1 MARRGGLGRGLDS
14 LIPNRGGSEK
24 KNSGDNTEKE
34 PTKKKKTSGTKARKK
49 TAPVINKDNDKE
61 EPVVTEIETVINA
74 DEASDEPEEVEY
86 VYVDEDGNPVDINE
100 NSDDYVFVDENGN
113 PILENAAEAD
123 ANEVEYIEV
132 DESSADDESD
142 ESEESEE
149 TDDPEAADATEA
161 ADSTEATDDMEA
173 VAGTNDI
180 AGSQETDDSSHAVN
194 TGLETGEK
202 LTSAASADFSE
213 DSAPTETTS
222 EKSDTNGVDGN
233 VEETTKSS
241 HVDRSEEHVSI
252 EITEQSPEN
261 SAIIHNGGEN
271 VDNVASPDTDR
282 TSGIDTDINR
292 TYVHNVDT
300 DFSMADDS
308 ASELSVNESSFEDK
322 KDGDVISMRISLVE
336 PNRDQPR
343 KYFDDAA
350 ISELADSVRQFG
362 VIQPLLVQ
370 KKDGYYEIIA
380 GERRWRAAKK
390 AGLKE
395 VPVIVKNFSGQEA
408 VEVSLIEN
416 IQREDLNPIEE
427 AKAYERLV
435 HDFGMSQ
442 EEVAGRVSKSRSAV
456 TNSMRLLKLGEDIQR
471 MVENGSISEGHARA
485 ILGVSDQELQK
496 KIADQIVAQKLSVRQ
511 TEKLVRELTS
521 SSAKKEK
528 AVNEAREAIIHDI
541 SEKLKT
547 ALGTKVSIRDNG
559 KRGKIEIEYYSDD
572 ELERIFDLIRSA
584 Q

>member
-1 MARRGGLGRGLDS
+1 MGLDS
-14 LIPNRGGSEK
+14 LISK
-24 KNSGDNTEKE
+24 KMDSDLAKKVE
-34 PTKKKKTSGTKARKK
+34 PG
-49 TAPVINKDNDKE
+49 KDD
-61 EPVVTEIETVINA
+61 VSRETMI
-74 DEASDEPEEVEY
+74 
-86 VYVDEDGNPVDINE
+86 
-100 NSDDYVFVDENGN
+100 
-113 PILENAAEAD
+113 PISK
-123 ANEVEYIEV
+123 I
-132 DESSADDESD
+132 
-142 ESEESEE
+142 
-149 TDDPEAADATEA
+149 
-161 ADSTEATDDMEA
+161 
-173 VAGTNDI
+173 
-180 AGSQETDDSSHAVN
+180 
-194 TGLETGEK
+194 
-202 LTSAASADFSE
+202 
-213 DSAPTETTS
+213 
-222 EKSDTNGVDGN
+222 
-233 VEETTKSS
+233 
-241 HVDRSEEHVSI
+241 
-252 EITEQSPEN
+252 
-261 SAIIHNGGEN
+261 
-271 VDNVASPDTDR
+271 
-282 TSGIDTDINR
+282 
-292 TYVHNVDT
+292 
-300 DFSMADDS
+300 
-308 ASELSVNESSFEDK
+308 
-322 KDGDVISMRISLVE
+322 E

-408 VEVSLIEN
+408 VEVALIEN

-435 HDFGMSQ
+435 HDFGLSQ

-456 TNSMRLLKLGEDIQR
+456 TNSMRLLKLGEDIQK

-485 ILGVSDQELQK
+485 ILGVSDPELQRQ
-496 KIADQIVAQKLSVRQ
+496 IADQIVAQKLSVRQ

-521 SSAKKEK
+521 SSSKKKEK
-528 AVNEAREAIIHDI
+528 SVDEAREAIIHDI